1 MCMDKT
7 VKTNGGKSFLL
18 DWNVEFR
25 QIDRPTAST
34 HKSPST
40 CYVRQRFLNEHGP
53 TQTPVVTMLPFCF
66 CSILADR

>member
-25 QIDRPTAST
+25 QIDRLTSSTRQVSTLLYMLCTAT
-34 HKSPST
+34 
-40 CYVRQRFLNEHGP
+40 
-53 TQTPVVTMLPFCF
+53 LPE
-66 CSILADR
+66 